1 MSLLVKDILR
11 IGNQRLIQA
20 GISDHKQDS
29 EELFCFC
36 YHIER
41 KSLFMNWS
49 KEIDEHQCER
59 YFSLLDLR
67 CAGRPLQYITGHQE
81 FMGLD
86 FAVNEHVLIP
96 RMDTEVLV
104 ERALA
109 IIGDS
114 ERKIRRVLDLCT
126 GSGAIAV
133 SLAKL
138 SVADITASDVS
149 EEALATARKNAAGNQ
164 AKVSFACGDL
174 FSPFRRKLGR
184 TRFDLIVSNPPY
196 IPTEEIQELQTEIRD
211 HEPHLALDGG
221 EDGLSFYRRIIEE
234 APDFLRKR
242 GTLLLEIGFDQAEA
256 VAGLARARGCY
267 QEAEVTRDLAGLNRV
282 VELRLQ
288 D

>member
-1 MSLLVKDILR
+1 MSLLVKDILK
-11 IGNQRLIQA
+11 IGDQRLIQA

-36 YHIER
+36 CHTER
-41 KSLFMNWS
+41 KSLFMDWA
-49 KEIDEHQCER
+49 KEIDDHQCER
-59 YFSLLDLR
+59 YFSLLDIR
-67 CAGRPLQYITGHQE
+67 CAGQPLQYITGHQE

-109 IIGDS
+109 LIG
-114 ERKIRRVLDLCT
+114 EGGRKIRRVLDLCT

-138 SVADITASDVS
+138 SAADLTASDIS
-149 EEALATARKNAAGNQ
+149 GEALETARKNAAENQ
-164 AKVSFACGDL
+164 AKVSFICGDL
-174 FSPFRRKLGR
+174 FSPFRKKLGR

-196 IPTEEIQELQTEIRD
+196 IPTAVIQELQTEVRD

-221 EDGLSFYRRIIEE
+221 ADGLSFYRRIIEE

-242 GTLLLEIGFDQAEA
+242 GILLLEIGFDQAEA
-256 VAGLARARGCY
+256 VTELAHARGCY
-267 QEAEVTRDLAGLNRV
+267 QEAQVVQDLAGLDRV

-288 D
+288 S